1 MTLKG
6 IFSAEIHAS
15 FKLHFSGKIHLKKK
29 KKESLSNSVIYR
41 ILNVSAVAHLFL

>member
-41 ILNVSAVAHLFL
+41 NVSAVAHLFL

>member
-29 KKESLSNSVIYR
+29 KKESLSNSVIDR
-41 ILNVSAVAHLFL
+41 NVSAVAHLFL